1 MYLKFKCIF
10 EYYINVFKCIFEYY
24 INVFKCIFE
33 YYINV
38 FKCIFEYS
46 KKKATYIRTSTTF
59 LSWIITDSP
68 PPLYRLV
75 ST

>member
-1 MYLKFKCIF
+1 MYWNIVLNVFKCIF

-46 KKKATYIRTSTTF
+46 KKATYIRTSTTDHI
-59 LSWIITDSP
+59 LILD
-68 PPLYRLV
+68 RNR
-75 ST
+75 